1 MGRIKFR
8 ELQRMTVKAITE
20 LLVAGPLIITVEG
33 KDKLEIRQLDSQS
46 YSRLNVDNSGASSL
60 TVKASV
66 YDPNRH
72 YQPGDKVLIKKGNR
86 LQEVAVPE
94 LDADG
99 HPIY

>member
-1 MGRIKFR
+1 MARIKFR
-8 ELQRMTVKAITE
+8 DLQRMTVTAITD
-20 LLVAGPLIITVEG
+20 LLLAGPLIVTVEG
-33 KDKLEIRQLDSQS
+33 KDKFEVRQLDSQS
-46 YSRLNVDNSGASSL
+46 YSRLSVDNSEASSL
-60 TVKASV
+60 TVKANI

-86 LQEVAVPE
+86 LQEVIVPE